1 MQPYDL
7 VGRVVPIPSAWVN
20 VGWFQQT
27 QIVIVPEGAYRHLRQ
42 ASHRADPVHMG

>member
-20 VGWFQQT
+20 VGWLQQT
-27 QIVIVPEGAYRHLRQ
+27 QIVIVPERANRHLRQ